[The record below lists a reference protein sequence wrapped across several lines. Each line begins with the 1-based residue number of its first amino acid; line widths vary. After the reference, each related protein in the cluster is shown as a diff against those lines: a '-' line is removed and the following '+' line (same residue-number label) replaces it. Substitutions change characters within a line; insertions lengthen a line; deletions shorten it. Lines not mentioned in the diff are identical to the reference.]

1 MCFYTKVIH
10 GFYYQGR
17 YPFEGKRG
25 TYLCIFQK
33 KKVLSVCSSVF
44 VLTLI
49 LSMTVFAAEKAPKP
63 QLYATFLGIDP
74 SRCGD
79 CSRVDHKRSI

>member
-10 GFYYQGR
+10 GFLLSGEI
-17 YPFEGKRG
+17 PFEGKRG

-33 KKVLSVCSSVF
+33 RKYCQCVRVIF

-63 QLYATFLGIDP
+63 ELYATFLGIDP